1 MSLARLAFTP
11 RFPSFWRDVD
21 ELFDTPVQNTL
32 TPSADVYET
41 DKTVELHLDM
51 PGVSPDAIDVKLE
64 GDQLTISAE
73 RKTEKTEK
81 TVNADSAE
89 KNGKWVR
96 RERYIGSFRRTF
108 TLSDMLEGTTP
119 EASYRHGVLV
129 VTLPKREAAQPRSVK
144 VKVEA

>member
-21 ELFDTPVQNTL
+21 ELFETPVQNTL

-51 PGVSPDAIDVKLE
+51 PGVNPEAIDVKLE

-73 RKTEKTEK
+73 RKTEKMVKSENEK
-81 TVNADSAE
+81 D
-89 KNGKWVR
+89 GKWVR

-129 VTLPKREAAQPRSVK
+129 VTLPKREAAQPRSFK